1 MNGTTTIKAWKQL
14 LARKPDNGSKFSSKV
29 KKKMTKNIKR
39 GAKSTM
45 VGGLGKIKNLVGSD
59 SSQLEIRKYFCP
71 EARGTPLGVPA
82 AKDARK

>member
-14 LARKPDNGSKFSSKV
+14 LARKPDDGRKFSSKL

-45 VGGLGKIKNLVGSD
+45 VGGHWKLKNLGGTD
-59 SSQLEIRKYFCP
+59 SSQLEIYSYFCP
-71 EARGTPLGVPA
+71 EARGTPLGFPGTN
-82 AKDARK
+82 DTRE